1 MKEWLRRRDW
11 MKQNRLYLLT
21 AVIILCLAG
30 ILTGCGKKEKP
41 QSDFVTYPEFLDT
54 QAQIPESGGT
64 AAETEDTAD
73 GREDNS
79 GEESVTVVHTFRRV
93 SDTVKAT
100 AEVEVCDQPSAQG
113 NVLGVVQAGDSI
125 ERTGIGSQGW
135 DRVKL
140 DGKTGYVDASR
151 IEAEESGSAED
162 KETEPTKPPIN
173 EADFESCNE
182 TVYAKS
188 PVNVRS
194 GPSTAYDKIGGL
206 DTADAVTRTG
216 RGSQGWDRVIFQ
228 DRTAYIHTSYL
239 VTEKPE
245 VPTQPPS
252 NPVVPE
258 QPPENQPAAQNQTVY
273 AAVPLNIQAQNN
285 NESEVLGHLEA
296 GDAITRISVGTDGW
310 AVVSYNGQT
319 AYVENHYLTEA
330 MPQ

>member
-1 MKEWLRRRDW
+1 
-11 MKQNRLYLLT
+11 MKQNKFQLLT
-21 AVIILCLAG
+21 AIIILCLPGVLA
-30 ILTGCGKKEKP
+30 GCGNKEKP

-54 QAQIPESGGT
+54 QVQPPESDST
-64 AAETEDTAD
+64 AAETEGTVIN
-73 GREDNS
+73 RPEENS
-79 GEESVTVVHTFRRV
+79 GEESVTIVHTFKRV

-100 AEVEVCDQPSAQG
+100 TEANVYDQPSAQG
-113 NVLGVVQAGDSI
+113 NVLGMIKAGDSI

-140 DGKTGYVDASR
+140 DGKTGYVDASQ
-151 IEAEESGSAED
+151 IEAEENESTKSA
-162 KETEPTKPPIN
+162 ETEPTKPPIN
-173 EADFESCNE
+173 EADFEDCNE

-216 RGSQGWDRVIFQ
+216 RGKQDWDRVIFQ

-252 NPVVPE
+252 NAAAPE
-258 QPPENQPAAQNQTVY
+258 QPQENPPAAQNQTVY
-273 AAVPLNIQAQNN
+273 AAVPLNIQAENN
-285 NESEVLGHLEA
+285 GASEVLGHLEP
-296 GDAITRISVGTDGW
+296 GDAITRISVGADGW

-319 AYVENHYLTEA
+319 AYVENHYLTEN